1 MPREN
6 SFSDSEGRSLTP
18 DLEDELEAQRSRS
31 PIRPKSPILS
41 HKTKSIKSRLSQR
54 HMPPRPSL
62 AQPTL
67 TPIERFR
74 MSVRKVMHITKT
86 SSYLMGKGPGAE
98 PGVDV
103 RRDSAYLSYGH
114 IRQNCQI
121 EIVDYS
127 SVRSSFGRMTNQEFI
142 NFLSSPPASEPEPW
156 VKVRWI
162 NVGGISWDV
171 IRALAL
177 KYGKSDLPPFS
188 SSPHPPVVAQNFT
201 HCRLRTSFTSPADLA
216 PAQTTT
222 KGTSSSA
229 SSATPLVNQE
239 NFNQTSSS
247 RLPVRLLQNPLR
259 SKTRSKAYP
268 SARRKRVVPPD
279 LLPSSRANSGHPIKL
294 PQWSLEV
301 TTSKM
306 WTPLSPLSA
315 PSTAPSMALMYNHK
329 SIVRP
334 RIYSHMLSR
343 TKGKESIKPFSS
355 SCKSSGKAVG

>member
-18 DLEDELEAQRSRS
+18 DLEDELEGQRSKS
-31 PIRPKSPILS
+31 PIRRKSSTLS
-41 HKTKSIKSRLSQR
+41 HKTKSIKSRLSHG

-74 MSVRKVMHITKT
+74 LSVRKVMHITKT

-103 RRDSAYLSYGH
+103 RRDSAYLNYGH

-142 NFLSSPPASEPEPW
+142 NFLSSPPASEREPW

-188 SSPHPPVVAQNFT
+188 PRLT
-201 HCRLRTSFTSPADLA
+201 HARWIRTSPTVS
-216 PAQTTT
+216 
-222 KGTSSSA
+222 
-229 SSATPLVNQE
+229 
-239 NFNQTSSS
+239 
-247 RLPVRLLQNPLR
+247 
-259 SKTRSKAYP
+259 
-268 SARRKRVVPPD
+268 
-279 LLPSSRANSGHPIKL
+279 
-294 PQWSLEV
+294 
-301 TTSKM
+301 
-306 WTPLSPLSA
+306 
-315 PSTAPSMALMYNHK
+315 
-329 SIVRP
+329 
-334 RIYSHMLSR
+334 
-343 TKGKESIKPFSS
+343 
-355 SCKSSGKAVG
+355 